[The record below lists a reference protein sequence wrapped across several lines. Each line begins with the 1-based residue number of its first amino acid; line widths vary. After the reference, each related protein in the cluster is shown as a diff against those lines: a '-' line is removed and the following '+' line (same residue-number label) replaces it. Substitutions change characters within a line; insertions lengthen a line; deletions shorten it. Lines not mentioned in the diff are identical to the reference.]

1 MMDLEVKNWGYN
13 LFAWLN
19 HKVKRESSFKVY
31 SYDHDEL
38 NFLLREIAEIH
49 EIISQTIEQTRE
61 TVRRKTRT
69 LSLSMKPSKKHK
81 TKRASI
87 LPVSAQHDFPSDR
100 QTQQDF

>member
-1 MMDLEVKNWGYN
+1 EVKNWEYN
-13 LFAWLN
+13 LFARQN
-19 HKVKRESSFKVY
+19 YKAKRESYFTVY

-49 EIISQTIEQTRE
+49 EVTSQTIEQTRE
-61 TVRRKTRT
+61 KVRRKTRT